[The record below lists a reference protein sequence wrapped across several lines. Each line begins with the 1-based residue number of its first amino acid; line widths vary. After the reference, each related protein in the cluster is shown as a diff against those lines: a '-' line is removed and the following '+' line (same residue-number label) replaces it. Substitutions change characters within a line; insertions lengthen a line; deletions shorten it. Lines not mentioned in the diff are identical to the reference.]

1 MEKRALLI
9 TKHGKQH
16 LLAPVFTESGW
27 TLDVAGADTDSL
39 GTFSGDVPRRHSPL
53 ETARR
58 KALLGVELG
67 DAPWLVSS
75 EGSIGSMLPGVV
87 DDVELVA
94 LVQRDTRT
102 IVVGRAIGYGLRAVQ
117 FKVESN
123 TTEEE
128 IIRRCADADL
138 PRHRLL
144 VATSDR
150 RDAAIGDLAHVED
163 VLDACQR
170 LVRPHR
176 TLTVQTDFRAHLCP
190 SRQSVIIE
198 AARDLMIRMSQECPR
213 CGAAGFGE
221 EESIPGRL
229 CAECGSPTDDAI
241 AQRWVCP
248 TCRFQEDRL
257 VRVELADPSHCSW
270 CNP

>member
-1 MEKRALLI
+1 MEKRALLV
-9 TKHGKQH
+9 TKHGKHH
-16 LLAPVFTESGW
+16 LLAPVFGESGW
-27 TLDVAGADTDSL
+27 NLEVMGADTDSL

-58 KALLGVELG
+58 KALLGVEQG
-67 DAPWLVSS
+67 DAPWLASS
-75 EGSIGSMLPGVV
+75 EGSVGSAWPGVV

-94 LVQRDTRT
+94 LVSRDART
-102 IVVGRAIGYGLRAVQ
+102 VVVGRAVGYGLRVVQ

-123 TTEEE
+123 TTEGE

-138 PRHRLL
+138 PRHHLL
-144 VATSDR
+144 VATSDH
-150 RDAAIGDLAHVED
+150 RDAAIGALAHVEE
-163 VLDACQR
+163 VLGACQR
-170 LVRPHR
+170 LARPHT
-176 TLTVQTDFRAHLCP
+176 TLTVQTDLRAHLCP

-198 AARDLMIRMSQECPR
+198 AARDLMIRMSQECPK
-213 CGAAGFGE
+213 CSAAGFGE
-221 EESIPGRL
+221 EESISGRP

-248 TCRFQEDRL
+248 TCRFEEDRL
-257 VRVELADPSHCSW
+257 VKVKVADPSHCSW

>member
-1 MEKRALLI
+1 MHQRALLV

-16 LLAPVFTESGW
+16 LLAPVFAESGW
-27 TLDVAGADTDSL
+27 TLDTVYADTDSL

-58 KALLGVELG
+58 KALLGAELG
-67 DAPWLVSS
+67 DAPWLVAS
-75 EGSIGSMLPGVV
+75 EGSIGSRWPGIV

-94 LVQRDTRT
+94 LVARDTHT
-102 IVVGRAIGYGLRAVQ
+102 VVRGRAVGYGLRAVQ
-117 FKVESN
+117 FQVDST
-123 TTEEE
+123 TTESE
-128 IIRRCADADL
+128 IIRRCTDADL

-150 RDAAIGDLAHVED
+150 GDRAIGDLAHVED

-170 LVRPHR
+170 LARPHR

-190 SRQSVIIE
+190 SRQTVIID
-198 AARDLMIRMSQECPR
+198 AAKDLMLRMSQECPT
-213 CGAAGFGE
+213 CGAPGFGE
-221 EESIPGRL
+221 EKSVPGRP
-229 CAECGSPTDDAI
+229 CADCGAPTDDAI
-241 AQRWVCP
+241 AQRWACP
-248 TCRFQEDRL
+248 TCTFQEDRPMKG
-257 VRVELADPSHCSW
+257 EGADPAHCSW

>member
-16 LLAPVFTESGW
+16 LLAPVFAESGW
-27 TLDVAGADTDSL
+27 TLDVTGADTDSL
-39 GTFSGDVPRRHSPL
+39 GAFSGDVPRRHSPL

-67 DAPWLVSS
+67 DAPWLAAS
-75 EGSIGSMLPGVV
+75 EGSIGSSWPGIV

-94 LVQRDTRT
+94 LVSRDASTV
-102 IVVGRAIGYGLRAVQ
+102 VVGRAIGFALRAVR
-117 FKVESN
+117 FEVNSA
-123 TTEEE
+123 TSEEE

-138 PRHRLL
+138 PRHHLL
-144 VATSDR
+144 VASSDHHE
-150 RDAAIGDLAHVED
+150 AAIGALARVEE
-163 VLDACQR
+163 VLDACHR
-170 LVRPHR
+170 LAQPQR

-190 SRQSVIIE
+190 SRQPVIID

-213 CGAAGFGE
+213 CDAAGFGE
-221 EESIPGRL
+221 ADLIPGRP
-229 CAECGSPTDDAI
+229 CIDCGSPTDDAL
-241 AQRWVCP
+241 AQKWVCP
-248 TCRFQEDRL
+248 TCGFDEHRP
-257 VRVELADPSHCSW
+257 VKGELADPSRCPW